1 MLRDRRY
8 PRRLPFAIL
17 LLFFF
22 AAGMR
27 TAAQEALPPAV
38 EAKIAAAVQELR
50 SGDLDSAQNAFSD
63 ALRQGI
69 KHPLIYHNLG
79 VIAQLRDNHPEAIK
93 RFRQAL
99 ALQPDNGS
107 SRLLL
112 GISLLALGKNAE
124 AVRELKRAATLLP
137 EEPQT
142 HLQLARA
149 YEATEDW
156 MAAVQE
162 FQTLVQLV
170 PQEPEYSYQLWRA
183 WTKLS
188 DWSYRRIIKLSPNSA
203 RVQQALGIEYAAQE
217 KYDLALAAYQKAA
230 RSDPK
235 LPEIHLGMALILL
248 KIKKF
253 DEALSEIGLELQ
265 LVPGSKAALETKAK
279 IEAAKAAS

>member
-8 PRRLPFAIL
+8 PGRLPFGIL
-17 LLFFF
+17 LLIFF

-27 TAAQEALPPAV
+27 TAAQEALPTAL
-38 EAKIAAAVQELR
+38 EAKIAGAVQELR
-50 SGDLDSAQNAFSD
+50 SGDLDSAQKAFSD
-63 ALRQGI
+63 VLRQGI

-79 VIAQLRDNHPEAIK
+79 VIAQLRDNHAEAVT

-99 ALQPDNGS
+99 ALQPDNAS

-112 GISLLALGKNAE
+112 GISLLALGKNVE
-124 AVRELKRAATLLP
+124 AVRELKRAATRLP

-149 YEATEDW
+149 YEATENW
-156 MAAVQE
+156 IGAVQE
-162 FQTLVQLV
+162 LQTLVQLA

-183 WTKLS
+183 WTRLS
-188 DWSYRRIIKLSPNSA
+188 VWSYRQIIKLSPNSA
-203 RVQQALGIEYAAQE
+203 RVHQALGIEYAAQE
-217 KYDLALAAYQKAA
+217 RYDLALAEYRKAV

-248 KIKKF
+248 EMKKF
-253 DEALSEIGLELQ
+253 DEALSEIDLELK
-265 LVPGSKAALETKAK
+265 LVPESKTALETKAK